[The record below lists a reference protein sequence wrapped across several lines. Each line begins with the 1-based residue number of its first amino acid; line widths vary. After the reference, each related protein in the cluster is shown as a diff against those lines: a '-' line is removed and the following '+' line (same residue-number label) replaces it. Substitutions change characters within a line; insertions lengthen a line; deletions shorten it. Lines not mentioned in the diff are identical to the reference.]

1 MPTRIDVLRART
13 DTSIFVELF
22 DAMVAFTGGVGSA
35 PIEAIMNDPSK
46 MWLVSNNDGFEGLAR
61 ASGYSGPT
69 SGVAA
74 HIVGLGPGFYTE
86 LLVFPVFDTLA
97 AAAALPAVLQTGTG
111 LPNINFD
118 GTFLYDS
125 DPESPDAQ
133 IVEGDV
139 LNSTGFLHI
148 IDNALMLYSYTENN
162 VAPYQANPTP
172 TTGDDNLVG
181 TENDDTVDLLSG
193 NDSFLALGGNDT
205 VLGSI
210 GNDVLIGGEGN
221 DSLVGG
227 IGNDTIDGET
237 GNDTIDG
244 GLDDD
249 WLKGETGDDLMFG
262 GEGNDSM
269 EGGDGN
275 DTMDGQAGNDTI
287 FGGGGDDIIS
297 GEENDDLIIG
307 GEGNDSLEG
316 DDGND
321 TVDGGS
327 GNDTILGG
335 EGNDWLKGEGGDDLM
350 FGGEGNDLM
359 EGGEDNDTMDG
370 GSGND
375 TLEGDDGNDTING
388 DAGTDSISGGA
399 GDDSLYASSAT
410 TNSGGEDTIDGGEG
424 NDFIMGSNSANLL
437 IGGIGD
443 DTINGGVDWSTSD
456 SDTLDGGEG
465 NDLLISGQTHTP
477 TAATQSNGDL
487 LDGGAGNDTLL
498 GGKADDNLDGGSGND
513 SMDGGNGDDT
523 FIISNA
529 ADAAGDVIVGGN
541 GPDDEADYDVL
552 DLTGA
557 GLVTISATADL
568 TDTGATTGTV
578 TFADSSVLTFSQI
591 EEILTDN
598 PVADDVVDGLETGE
612 FMSPLLF
619 SRDDNIPAYTD
630 AGGDM
635 IMADGPND
643 IRGNGGNDT
652 IIGGDD
658 GDTIDGGDGDDIING
673 GFGDDDLTG
682 GVGADIFVFELGS
695 GDDTI
700 TDFEDGIDLF
710 DISALQGTGLYSFIS
725 TMPST
730 VITSGEIQTFDDGS
744 TLTFLTVGGVNA
756 TLTTDDFIL

>member
-172 TTGDDNLVG
+172 TTGDD
-181 TENDDTVDLLSG
+181 
-193 NDSFLALGGNDT
+193 
-205 VLGSI
+205 
-210 GNDVLIGGEGN
+210 
-221 DSLVGG
+221 
-227 IGNDTIDGET
+227 
-237 GNDTIDG
+237 TIDG

-287 FGGGGDDIIS
+287 FGGGGDDIIY

-335 EGNDWLKGEGGDDLM
+335 EGNDWLKGEEGDDTIDGESGNDTIDGGLDNDWLKGEGGDDLM

-359 EGGEDNDTMDG
+359 EGGEDNDTMDGQAGNDTMDGGSGDDWMSGEENDDLMDG

>member
-172 TTGDDNLVG
+172 TTGDD
-181 TENDDTVDLLSG
+181 
-193 NDSFLALGGNDT
+193 
-205 VLGSI
+205 
-210 GNDVLIGGEGN
+210 
-221 DSLVGG
+221 
-227 IGNDTIDGET
+227 
-237 GNDTIDG
+237 TIDG

-335 EGNDWLKGEGGDDLM
+335 EGNDWLKGEEGDDTIDGESGNDTIDGGLDNDWLKGEGGDDLM

-619 SRDDNIPAYTD
+619 SRDDNVPAYTD

>member
-172 TTGDDNLVG
+172 TTGDD
-181 TENDDTVDLLSG
+181 
-193 NDSFLALGGNDT
+193 
-205 VLGSI
+205 
-210 GNDVLIGGEGN
+210 
-221 DSLVGG
+221 
-227 IGNDTIDGET
+227 
-237 GNDTIDG
+237 TIDG

-335 EGNDWLKGEGGDDLM
+335 EGNDWLKGEEGDDTIDGESGNDTIDGGLDNDWLKGEGGDDLM

-359 EGGEDNDTMDG
+359 EGGEDNDTMDGQAGNDTMDGGSGDDWMSGEENDDLMDG

-619 SRDDNIPAYTD
+619 SRDDNVPAYTD

>member
-172 TTGDDNLVG
+172 TTGDD
-181 TENDDTVDLLSG
+181 
-193 NDSFLALGGNDT
+193 
-205 VLGSI
+205 
-210 GNDVLIGGEGN
+210 
-221 DSLVGG
+221 
-227 IGNDTIDGET
+227 
-237 GNDTIDG
+237 TIDG

-262 GEGNDSM
+262 GEGND
-269 EGGDGN
+269 
-275 DTMDGQAGNDTI
+275 
-287 FGGGGDDIIS
+287 
-297 GEENDDLIIG
+297 
-307 GEGNDSLEG
+307 
-316 DDGND
+316 
-321 TVDGGS
+321 
-327 GNDTILGG
+327 
-335 EGNDWLKGEGGDDLM
+335 
-350 FGGEGNDLM
+350 LM
-359 EGGEDNDTMDG
+359 EGGEDNDTMDGGSGDDWMSGEENDDLMDG

-619 SRDDNIPAYTD
+619 SRDDNVPAYTD

>member
-262 GEGNDSM
+262 GEGNDLM
-269 EGGDGN
+269 EGGEDN
-275 DTMDGQAGNDTI
+275 DTMDGQAGNDTMD
-287 FGGGGDDIIS
+287 GGSGDDWMS
-297 GEENDDLIIG
+297 GEENDDL
-307 GEGNDSLEG
+307 
-316 DDGND
+316 
-321 TVDGGS
+321 
-327 GNDTILGG
+327 
-335 EGNDWLKGEGGDDLM
+335 
-350 FGGEGNDLM
+350 
-359 EGGEDNDTMDG
+359 MDG

-619 SRDDNIPAYTD
+619 SRDDNVPAYTD

>member
-172 TTGDDNLVG
+172 TTGDD
-181 TENDDTVDLLSG
+181 
-193 NDSFLALGGNDT
+193 
-205 VLGSI
+205 
-210 GNDVLIGGEGN
+210 
-221 DSLVGG
+221 
-227 IGNDTIDGET
+227 
-237 GNDTIDG
+237 TIDG

-335 EGNDWLKGEGGDDLM
+335 EGNDWLKGEEGDDTIDGESGNDTIDGGLDNDWLKGEGGDDLM

-359 EGGEDNDTMDG
+359 EGGEDNDTMDGQAGNDTMDGGSGDDWMSGEENDDLMDG

>member
-172 TTGDDNLVG
+172 TTGDD
-181 TENDDTVDLLSG
+181 
-193 NDSFLALGGNDT
+193 
-205 VLGSI
+205 
-210 GNDVLIGGEGN
+210 
-221 DSLVGG
+221 
-227 IGNDTIDGET
+227 
-237 GNDTIDG
+237 TIDG

-327 GNDTILGG
+327 GNDTILGSEGNDWLKG
-335 EGNDWLKGEGGDDLM
+335 EEGDDTIDGESGNDTIDGGLDNDWLKGEGGDDLM

-359 EGGEDNDTMDG
+359 EGGEDNDTMDGQAGNDTMDGGSGDDWMSGEENDDLMDG

-619 SRDDNIPAYTD
+619 SRDDNVPAYTD